1 MSRWLGEHGVDLIS
15 VSTGGNLAGVTIPVG
30 PGYQVPVAEKIR
42 RESGMPVAAVGLI
55 TEPFQ
60 AEQIVALGQADAV
73 LVGRE
78 ALREPNFPV
87 RAARDLRVE
96 TPYIPP
102 QYARAYQ

>member
-1 MSRWLGEHGVDLIS
+1 M
-15 VSTGGNLAGVTIPVG
+15 TIPVG

-73 LVGRE
+73 FVGRE
-78 ALREPNFPV
+78 SLRDPNFPV
-87 RAARDLRVE
+87 RAAQALRVE
-96 TPYIPP
+96 APYIPP
-102 QYARAYQ
+102 QYARAYR